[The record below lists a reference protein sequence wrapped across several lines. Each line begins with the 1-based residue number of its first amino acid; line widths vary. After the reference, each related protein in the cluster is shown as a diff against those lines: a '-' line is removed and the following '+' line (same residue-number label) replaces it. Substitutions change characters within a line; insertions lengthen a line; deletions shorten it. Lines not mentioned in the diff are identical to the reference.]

1 MWRHLI
7 ALLLVL
13 AASVALA
20 EDGEPGH
27 DGGPG
32 GDGEPSDD
40 VQAIG
45 ATIGRSRW
53 RLGVGWPEGFTYEV
67 GRRSWMAEEL
77 FDVPRPFEDAALV
90 GRVGA
95 RLDVDAT
102 AFIAPQSLGDF
113 QNQVQVRRAR
123 FYTKGYFRFDVR
135 TDYHFQ
141 FSVEGG
147 DFFLQQAELR
157 WHPDRWGIADVVV
170 GHTTPP
176 MGLDNIESSRA
187 IPFMEMGSPLLAL
200 APSYRTGVRLSGAS
214 ERWRL
219 AWNAGL
225 FSAGQTQAT
234 GDASKAALQP
244 IGRVAWRS
252 AAPDAP
258 SLVHLGL
265 SASFL
270 FSGQDSIQYRS
281 RPESFAAPYVVDTG
295 RIDASDAIQYGLEA
309 AWRHGSRLV
318 QAELLQSFVRG
329 AGMDDVG
336 FWGGYA
342 FANWILTGERRP
354 YDAASGI
361 FGRIVPRQ
369 DFRPCAP
376 GWGAVGVSQRVSYLD
391 LTSGQVRGGKMLSAT
406 SAVSWYW
413 NAHVRVMFNYVFAD
427 VTDGPQE
434 GAANIF
440 ESRFEFAF

>member
-1 MWRHLI
+1 MWRHLL
-7 ALLLVL
+7 ASFFVL

-20 EDGEPGH
+20 DDGEPG
-27 DGGPG
+27 DA
-32 GDGEPSDD
+32 DR
-40 VQAIG
+40 VMG
-45 ATIGRSRW
+45 ATIGRSRL
-53 RLGVGWPEGFTYEV
+53 RLGVGWPEGIAYRV
-67 GRRSWMAEEL
+67 ARRSWMADEL
-77 FDVPRPFEDAALV
+77 FDVPRSLDDAALV

-102 AFIAPQSLGDF
+102 GFVASQSLGDF
-113 QNQVQVRRAR
+113 ENQVQVRRAR
-123 FYTKGYFRFDVR
+123 FYTEGHFQFGVR

-141 FSVEGG
+141 FAVEGG
-147 DFFLQQAELR
+147 DVFLQEANLE
-157 WHPDRWGIADVVV
+157 WHPDRWGIADVTL

-187 IPFMEMGSPLLAL
+187 IPFMEMGSPLLAM
-200 APSYRTGVRLSGAS
+200 APGYRTGVLLSGAH

-219 AWNAGL
+219 AWSAGL

-234 GDASKAALQP
+234 GDASKAAVQP
-244 IGRVAWRS
+244 IGRAAWHS
-252 AAPDAP
+252 TAPGAP

-270 FSGQDSIQYRS
+270 FSGQDNIQYRS

-295 RIDASDAIQYGLEA
+295 RIDASTSIQYGLEA
-309 AWRHGSRLV
+309 AWRQGSRLV

-329 AGMDDVG
+329 AGGDDSD

-342 FANWILTGERRP
+342 FASWILTGERRP
-354 YDAASGI
+354 YDAASGT
-361 FGRIVPRQ
+361 FGRLTPRR
-369 DFRPCAP
+369 DFRLSGP
-376 GWGAVGVSQRVSYLD
+376 GWGAVAVSQRVSYLD
-391 LTSGQVRGGKMLSAT
+391 LSSGQVRGGEMLSAT
-406 SAVSWYW
+406 SGVSWYW

-427 VTDGPQE
+427 VTDGPDE
-434 GAANIF
+434 GAVNVF